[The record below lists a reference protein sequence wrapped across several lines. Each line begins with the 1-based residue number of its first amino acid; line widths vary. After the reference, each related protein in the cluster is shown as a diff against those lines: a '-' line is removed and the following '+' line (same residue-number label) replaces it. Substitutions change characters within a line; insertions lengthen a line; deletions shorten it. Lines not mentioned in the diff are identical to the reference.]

1 MKSVGVQVLLAE
13 CPLNQM
19 KYSCMSEPTN
29 RLQINRDIY
38 GI

>member
-1 MKSVGVQVLLAE
+1 MKCIGVQALLAE

-19 KYSCMSEPTN
+19 KYSCMLEPTN
-29 RLQINRDIY
+29 RSQINKDIY